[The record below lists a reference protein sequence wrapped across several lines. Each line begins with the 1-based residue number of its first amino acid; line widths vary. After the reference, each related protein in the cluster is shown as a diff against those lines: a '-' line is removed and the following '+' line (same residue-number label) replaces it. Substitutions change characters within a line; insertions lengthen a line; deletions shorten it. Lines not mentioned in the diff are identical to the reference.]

1 LRRDVVSS
9 FYGCM
14 AVGDQALSANFEFLK
29 TVHAQLFRLAA
40 LAERYFRTD
49 PNTCVVKLRQFA
61 ELMAKEVSARAGLLT
76 NPDAEF
82 SAQLGAIGRAGYAP
96 RAALDLFHG
105 LRQAGNRAVHEGA
118 DDFALALNAL
128 KVARQLALWYAR
140 AYGGQAKLAV
150 GPFTP
155 PPAPPDPTAALRE
168 ELDRLTAEAAAQK
181 GAAETERARAAEL
194 AGAARSAEER
204 AAREA
209 ADREVW
215 QRLAEEAESA
225 ATTVR
230 ASLEALQAQA
240 AQAPAQALAALE
252 VAAETA
258 AEKIDLDEGATR
270 QIIDQQLRD
279 VGWEA
284 DSAELRYAR
293 GVRPT
298 KSQNLAIAEWPT
310 ASGPAD
316 YALFV
321 GLKLMGVV
329 EAKRKNKNVM
339 SVLPQAERYSMGIT
353 VEANNLAD
361 GAPWGAHRAP
371 FVFSTNGRPYL
382 RQLETLSGIWRRD
395 VRKATNPAAPMVGW
409 PTPQG
414 LMERLEVDKEVAE
427 ANLANQGFD
436 FGFPLRPYQ
445 KAAIEAVEAA
455 LAANQARMLVA
466 MATGTGKTKLA
477 IAMLYRL
484 IAAKRFRR
492 VCFVVDRSALG
503 DQTEKEFTTTKVV
516 SGKGFAEIFGLKGL
530 SDVTPDPETRVHICT
545 IQGLVRRVLFA
556 DDPAAVPPVDQYD
569 LIVVDEC
576 HRGYLLDREMS
587 DSELSFRSQ
596 DDYVSKYR
604 RVIDHFDAVKIGLTA
619 TPALHTVDIF
629 GKPVFRYSYREAVVD
644 GFLIDYEPPVRITTA
659 LSQDGIHFVAEDAV
673 EFVHVQ
679 TGELEL
685 FTLPDNLDF
694 EVEAFNKT
702 VITEAFNRAVA
713 EELVKHIDPDEP
725 DKTLVFAA
733 SDAHADI
740 VVNELRRAFRK
751 AYGDIEDAG
760 IRKITGSVDNVGK
773 LILGYRNDALPKIAV
788 TVDLLTTGIDV
799 PRITN
804 LVFLRRVNSR
814 ILYEQMIGRAT
825 RLCPEIGKETFRI
838 FDAVDLYA
846 RLQHLTDMTPVAS
859 DPKLTLTSLLAELVA
874 IDDAEHRANVRD
886 QIIVKM
892 SRRIRRLPPEARAA
906 FELEAGESPEAS
918 LARFRA
924 GAANDLAAWAKARP
938 KLGPI
943 LDWTTDG
950 GTPIMVPISQH
961 ADEVVAVTR
970 GYGTAERPEDFL
982 DAFAAFVRDH
992 VNDIA
997 ALKLVVQRPRELTR
1011 ETLRQL
1017 RLTLDA
1023 QGFTDANIRR
1033 AWSDTRNQDI
1043 AASIVGYIRQAAI
1056 GDPLVPYADRV
1067 KKAVAAIKARGGWTD
1082 VQKRWLDRIGEQ
1094 IEKEIVVDRDALDQE
1109 PFKADGGFRL
1119 LNQRFDG
1126 KLEALLAD
1134 ISEEVWRTAS

>member
-1 LRRDVVSS
+1 
-9 FYGCM
+9 M
-14 AVGDQALSANFEFLK
+14 ADGEARARSANFECLK
-29 TVHAQLFRLAA
+29 AIDAQLFRLAA

-49 PNTCVVKLRQFA
+49 PNTCVLKLRQFA
-61 ELMAKEVSARAGLLT
+61 ELMAKDVGARAGLLADT
-76 NPDAEF
+76 EQAQ
-82 SAQLGAIGRAGYAP
+82 AQLLGALSRGGYVP
-96 RAALDLFHG
+96 RQALDLFHF
-105 LRQAGNRAVHEGA
+105 LRRVGNEAVHEGR
-118 DDFALALNAL
+118 DDFAIALNAL
-128 KVARQLALWYAR
+128 KIARQLSVWYVR
-140 AYGGQAKLAV
+140 SYGGQTTLSP

-155 PPAPPDPTAALRE
+155 PPPPPDPTVELRAE
-168 ELDRLTAEAAAQK
+168 MDRLAAEAETHRT
-181 GAAETERARAAEL
+181 AAEAERARADALVE
-194 AGAARSAEER
+194 ANRTAEER
-204 AAREA
+204 AEREA
-209 ADREVW
+209 ADRKVW
-215 QRLAEEAESA
+215 QRLAEEAEGSA
-225 ATTVR
+225 SAIRATLQSIQQQAVAAPPR
-230 ASLEALQAQA
+230 ELALLEA
-240 AQAPAQALAALE
+240 
-252 VAAETA
+252 AAEAA
-258 AEKIDLDEGATR
+258 AEKIDLDEAATR
-270 QIIDQQLRD
+270 LIIDQQLRD
-279 VGWEA
+279 AGWEA
-284 DSAELRYAR
+284 DTVELRHAK
-293 GVRPT
+293 GVRPM
-298 KSQNLAIAEWPT
+298 KGHNLAIAEWPT

-316 YALFV
+316 YALFA
-321 GLKLMGVV
+321 GLKLIGVV

-339 SVLPQAERYSMGIT
+339 SVLPQAERYSTGIT
-353 VEANNLAD
+353 VAPANLVE
-361 GAPWGAHRAP
+361 GAPWAEHRAP
-371 FVFSTNGRPYL
+371 FVFSANGRPYL
-382 RQLETLSGIWRRD
+382 KQLETLSGIWRRD
-395 VRKATNPAAPMVGW
+395 VRRQTNPAAPMVGW

-414 LMERLEVDKEVAE
+414 LLERLEVDKEVAE
-427 ANLANQGFD
+427 ANLATQGFD

-445 KAAIEAVEAA
+445 KEAIQAVEGA
-455 LAANQARMLVA
+455 LVANQARMLVA

-492 VCFVVDRSALG
+492 VCFVVDRGALG

-530 SDVTPDPETRVHICT
+530 SDVNPEPETRVHICT
-545 IQGLVRRVLFA
+545 IQGLVRRVLYA
-556 DDPAAVPPVDQYD
+556 DNPADVPPVDQYD

-587 DSELSFRSQ
+587 DTELSFRNQ

-629 GKPVFRYSYREAVVD
+629 GKPIFRYSYREAVVD

-659 LSQDGIHFVAEDAV
+659 LAQDGIHFVAEDKV
-673 EFVHVQ
+673 EFVHVK
-679 TGELEL
+679 TGQLEL
-685 FTLPDNLDF
+685 FTLPDALDF
-694 EVEAFNKT
+694 EVDAFNKT
-702 VITEAFNRAVA
+702 VITQAFNRAVA

-740 VVNELRRAFRK
+740 VVNELRRAFRA
-751 AYGDIEDAG
+751 AYGEIEDAA
-760 IRKITGSVDNVGK
+760 IRKITGSVDSVGK

-799 PRITN
+799 PKITH

-846 RLQHLTDMTPVAS
+846 RLQSLTDMNPVAS
-859 DPKLTLTSLLAELVA
+859 DPKLTLTELLDELVRV
-874 IDDAEHRANVRD
+874 DDAEHRANVRD

-892 SRRIRRLPPEARAA
+892 SRRIRRLPQEARAA
-906 FELEAGESPEAS
+906 FELEAGESPEDT

-924 GAANDLAAWAKARP
+924 GKGADLAAWAQARP
-938 KLGPI
+938 EIGPL

-950 GTPIMVPISQH
+950 GTPILVPISDH
-961 ADEVVAVTR
+961 PDEVIAVSR
-970 GYGTAERPEDFL
+970 GYGKAEKPEDFL
-982 DAFAAFVRDH
+982 DSFAAFVRDH

-1011 ETLRQL
+1011 EDLRQL

-1023 QGFTDANIRR
+1023 QGFSDANLRR
-1033 AWSDTRNQDI
+1033 AWSETKNQDI
-1043 AASIVGYIRQAAI
+1043 AASIIGYIRQAAI
-1056 GDPLVPYADRV
+1056 GDALVPYADRV

-1119 LNQRFDG
+1119 LNLRFEG
-1126 KLEALLAD
+1126 RLETILAD
-1134 ISEEVWRTAS
+1134 ISEEVWRNVGS